1 LVSLVQLTPD
11 EKAHALRVIISQSD
25 TNANW
30 TNFSVPD
37 LKAVLKLVNQQG
49 LNKWLLTKGRKK
61 EGLISALNEVWTEQ
75 PVPSTDVLAEGEEE
89 GLGNGTDVVDDMDMN
104 VDMKEVGEASSS
116 AGGGSGDAVLD
127 YESLR
132 SQFDET
138 ADLDAEFDNNIP
150 EL

>member
-1 LVSLVQLTPD
+1 MVALVQLTPE

-25 TNANW
+25 TNASW
-30 TNFSVPD
+30 KDFSVVD

-49 LNKWLLTKGRKK
+49 LNRWHLTKGKKK
-61 EGLISALNEVWTEQ
+61 EGLISALVEVWTEQ
-75 PVPSTDVLAEGEEE
+75 PTAPDVLAEGGE
-89 GLGNGTDVVDDMDMN
+89 GEGRSGNGDD
-104 VDMKEVGEASSS
+104 VDMKEGGGTSSS
-116 AGGGSGDAVLD
+116 CSGGGGGDEVLD
-127 YESLR
+127 YDSLS